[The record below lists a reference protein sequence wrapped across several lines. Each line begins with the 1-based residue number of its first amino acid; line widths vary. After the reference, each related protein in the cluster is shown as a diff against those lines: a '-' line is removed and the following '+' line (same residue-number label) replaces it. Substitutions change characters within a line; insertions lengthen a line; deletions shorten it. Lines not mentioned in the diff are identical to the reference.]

1 MARQAWRRKG
11 EWDRDVLEHIRS
23 MLLVLAA
30 LIDRAA
36 GLPPTSLPTVE
47 RLHFLAVM
55 GCGEAEVRFR
65 IVAMAC
71 GGRYGDTDGF
81 GGLDEAPVHAAGD
94 AALLAARFRMLA
106 LAAGSMLAQAGP
118 RPPSRHT
125 FPSVSFPSR
134 DARRTAQCTLSPPV
148 RATSPPAGERVP

>member
-36 GLPPTSLPTVE
+36 GLPLYE

-94 AALLAARFRMLA
+94 AARLAARFRMLA
-106 LAAGSMLAQAGP
+106 LAVEAMLAQVAAEP
-118 RPPSRHT
+118 LCRHASPSIRL
-125 FPSVSFPSR
+125 R
-134 DARRTAQCTLSPPV
+134 DRSPRRTAQCTLSPPV
-148 RATSPPAGERVP
+148 RATSPPAGSGVL

>member
-1 MARQAWRRKG
+1 MARQAWNRG
-11 EWDRDVLEHIRS
+11 MEPDRAVLEHIRA
-23 MLLVLAA
+23 LLLALAVLV
-30 LIDRAA
+30 DRAA
-36 GLPPTSLPTVE
+36 GLPVAE
-47 RLHFLAVM
+47 RLGFLAVM

-71 GGRYGDTDGF
+71 DGRYGDTDGF

-94 AALLAARFRMLA
+94 AVSLAARFRMLA
-106 LAAGSMLAQAGP
+106 LVVDAMLAQAGP

-134 DARRTAQCTLSPPV
+134 DPRRTAQCTLSPPV
-148 RATSPPAGERVP
+148 RATSPPAGSGVL

>member
-36 GLPPTSLPTVE
+36 GLPLYE

-81 GGLDEAPVHAAGD
+81 GGLDEAPVHAASD
-94 AALLAARFRMLA
+94 AARLAARFRMLA
-106 LAAGSMLAQAGP
+106 LAVGAMLAQVAAEP
-118 RPPSRHT
+118 LCRHASPSIRL
-125 FPSVSFPSR
+125 R
-134 DARRTAQCTLSPPV
+134 DRSPRRTAQCTLSPPV
-148 RATSPPAGERVP
+148 RATSPPAGSGVP

>member
-36 GLPPTSLPTVE
+36 GLPLYE

-81 GGLDEAPVHAAGD
+81 GGLDEAPVHAVGD

-106 LAAGSMLAQAGP
+106 LAVGAMLAQVAAEP
-118 RPPSRHT
+118 LCRHASPSIRL
-125 FPSVSFPSR
+125 R
-134 DARRTAQCTLSPPV
+134 DRNPRRTAQCTLSPPV
-148 RATSPPAGERVP
+148 RATSPPAGSGVL